1 MTKDFVWPEQAYL
14 SHGHI
19 SRPVVI
25 HSPWPCGGAGVRLSG
40 VGGGLVGAAMV
51 LLPHPQVLLEGV
63 LVALA
68 GVALLHLLE
77 LPFGEVLHLIQQL
90 LIPEL
95 ELLQL
100 VLQLALLSVESLPG
114 VSFRIKVGLPHLRL
128 QIKNKHFLLIK
139 EWLLHINIKPTTDC
153 KLKYFNG
160 KISSFRNYAWI

>member
-1 MTKDFVWPEQAYL
+1 
-14 SHGHI
+14 
-19 SRPVVI
+19 
-25 HSPWPCGGAGVRLSG
+25 
-40 VGGGLVGAAMV
+40 MV

-100 VLQLALLSVESLPG
+100 ILQLALLSVESLPG
-114 VSFRIKVGLPHLRL
+114 VSLRIKVGLPHLRL

-139 EWLLHINIKPTTDC
+139 E
-153 KLKYFNG
+153 
-160 KISSFRNYAWI
+160 